1 MGVEVGIDVGLEVGV
16 AIADE
21 LGEIA
26 GVGAAALGTG
36 NAILQATTSG
46 AWTWTV
52 TVL

>member
-1 MGVEVGIDVGLEVGV
+1 MGIAVGLAEGE
-16 AIADE
+16 AITDE
-21 LGEIA
+21 LDELVTL
-26 GVGAAALGTG
+26 GVVTLETG